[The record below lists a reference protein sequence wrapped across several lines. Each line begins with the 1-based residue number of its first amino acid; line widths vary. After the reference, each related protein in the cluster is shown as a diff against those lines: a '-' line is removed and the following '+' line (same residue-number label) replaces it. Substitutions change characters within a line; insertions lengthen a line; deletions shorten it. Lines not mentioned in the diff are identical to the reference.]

1 MLPVVPSY
9 YLTMVEVCLFEE
21 CKKSYMESVFQLL
34 MEKQHCIFIKNNWL
48 KLFNDVTVFLWS
60 GAPTGQ

>member
-1 MLPVVPSY
+1 
-9 YLTMVEVCLFEE
+9 
-21 CKKSYMESVFQLL
+21 MESVFQLL